1 MRVNIAK
8 PVKRFVPHLIR
19 ARDENLNEAETVK
32 FIGMFFKDVLGYDE
46 VAEITYE
53 SKIKEKFVDIAVKIN
68 GVVRLLVEA
77 KRAGV
82 TLRDRHID
90 QARHYAADA
99 NIRWVLLSN
108 GIVWNL
114 YHLTFEEGVDYERM
128 FSVDIASDPIE
139 KVSECLGL
147 LHRKSLIKG
156 EHEEFWQRRVALSP
170 ESIARVLFSENVL
183 RFIRKEIRKRE
194 EILIDIEDIA
204 KELFQTFS
212 PTAQGRI
219 GAVKIY
225 KSKHKR
231 KAKDKRALEASPI
244 RPPSIP
250 GSISNQKD
258 G

>member
-1 MRVNIAK
+1 MQINIARPLK
-8 PVKRFVPHLIR
+8 KFVPHLIR
-19 ARDENLNEAETVK
+19 ARDENLNEADTVDRIEEVLK
-32 FIGMFFKDVLGYDE
+32 GVLGYTTE
-46 VAEITYE
+46 EITKE
-53 SKIKEKFVDIAVKIN
+53 SQIKGKFVDIAIKLN
-68 GVVRLLVEA
+68 GVVRLLIEV

-82 TLRDRHID
+82 KLRDRHIE
-90 QARHYAADA
+90 QAEGYAAKG
-99 NIRWVLLSN
+99 NVRWVLLTN
-108 GIVWNL
+108 GVMWNL
-114 YHLTFEEGVDYERM
+114 YHLTFEEGIESEHAFIVDL
-128 FSVDIASDPIE
+128 SSNSIE
-139 KVSECLGL
+139 EAAEDLGI
-147 LHRKSLIKG
+147 LHRKSIMKG
-156 EHEEFWQRRVALSP
+156 EHEKFWQRRLALSP
-170 ESIARVLFSENVL
+170 ESIAKVLFAENVL

>member
-1 MRVNIAK
+1 MQINIARPLK
-8 PVKRFVPHLIR
+8 KFMPHLIR

-68 GVVRLLVEA
+68 GVVRLLVEV

-128 FSVDIASDPIE
+128 FSIDIASDPIE

-147 LHRKSLIKG
+147 LHRQSLIKG

-183 RFIRKEIRKRE
+183 RFIRK
-194 EILIDIEDIA
+194 
-204 KELFQTFS
+204 
-212 PTAQGRI
+212 
-219 GAVKIY
+219 
-225 KSKHKR
+225 
-231 KAKDKRALEASPI
+231 
-244 RPPSIP
+244 
-250 GSISNQKD
+250 
-258 G
+258 